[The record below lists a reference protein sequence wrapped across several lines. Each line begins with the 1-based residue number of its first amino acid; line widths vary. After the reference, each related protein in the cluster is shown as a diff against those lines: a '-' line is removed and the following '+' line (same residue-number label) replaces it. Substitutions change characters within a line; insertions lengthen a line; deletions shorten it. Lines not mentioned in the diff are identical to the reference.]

1 MVDTHQQV
9 MYFNGRI
16 MPHSQAVTE
25 LQGRDVQSVGG
36 LYDTERTFDGQVF
49 KLTEHLERLYRGL
62 EVAGIDPGMSLQEME
77 RASEDVLEAN
87 RPMLGS
93 DGELTIT
100 QIVSLSQSGAPEAQ
114 RGVNVAMYCQPL
126 DFAEFAEGYS
136 KGVRLVTPVTYN
148 VAEPE
153 AQPDGKGVFR
163 GVVPLLTNAEGDIT
177 ECTGA
182 NFMFVR
188 DGRIKLP
195 DQSNVLPGI
204 SMRTVLEL
212 ADAAGIAVDEGDY
225 STYHAYLADEAFI
238 SSTRYCIL
246 PVATINGVLLRESLP
261 GPVTTV
267 LIEGWR
273 ELVGVDFVKQAL
285 DRVAPENVDAGPGG
299 ARLRSG

>member
-1 MVDTHQQV
+1 MVEAHQQV

-36 LYDTERTFDGQVF
+36 LYDTARTFNGQLF
-49 KLTEHLERLYRGL
+49 KLTEHLERLCRGL

-77 RASEDVLEAN
+77 RASQDVLEAN
-87 RPMLGS
+87 RPMLGT
-93 DGELTIT
+93 DDEFTVT

-114 RGVNVAMYCQPL
+114 RGVNVAMYCQVL

-148 VAEPE
+148 V
-153 AQPDGKGVFR
+153 PDLDEQSEGKRIVKGVI
-163 GVVPLLTNAEGDIT
+163 PLLTNEEGDIT

-195 DQSNVLPGI
+195 DRSNVLPGI

-212 ADAAGIAVDEGDY
+212 AGAVGIAVDEDDY
-225 STYHAYLADEAFI
+225 STYHVYLADEAFI
-238 SSTRYCIL
+238 SSTRFCIL

-261 GPVTTV
+261 GPVTTK
-267 LIEGWR
+267 LIDAWR

-285 DRVAPENVDAGPGG
+285 DRLPPEDIDAGPGG
-299 ARLRSG
+299 ARLLSG

>member
-1 MVDTHQQV
+1 MVEAHQQV

-36 LYDTERTFDGQVF
+36 LYDTARTFNGQLF
-49 KLTEHLERLYRGL
+49 KLTEHLERLCRG
-62 EVAGIDPGMSLQEME
+62 
-77 RASEDVLEAN
+77 LEAN
-87 RPMLGS
+87 RPMLGT
-93 DGELTIT
+93 DDEFTVT
-100 QIVSLSQSGAPEAQ
+100 QIVSLSESGAPEAQ
-114 RGVNVAMYCQPL
+114 RGVNVAMYCQVL

-148 VAEPE
+148 V
-153 AQPDGKGVFR
+153 PDLDEQSEGKRIVKGVI
-163 GVVPLLTNAEGDIT
+163 PLLTNEEGDIT

-195 DQSNVLPGI
+195 DRSTVLPGI

-212 ADAAGIAVDEGDY
+212 AGAVGIAVDEDDY
-225 STYHAYLADEAFI
+225 STYHVYLADEAFI
-238 SSTRYCIL
+238 SSTRFCIL
-246 PVATINGVLLRESLP
+246 PVATINGVTVGEALP
-261 GPVTTV
+261 GPVTTK
-267 LIEGWR
+267 LIDAWR

-285 DRVAPENVDAGPGG
+285 DRLPPEDIDAGPGG
-299 ARLRSG
+299 TRLLSG